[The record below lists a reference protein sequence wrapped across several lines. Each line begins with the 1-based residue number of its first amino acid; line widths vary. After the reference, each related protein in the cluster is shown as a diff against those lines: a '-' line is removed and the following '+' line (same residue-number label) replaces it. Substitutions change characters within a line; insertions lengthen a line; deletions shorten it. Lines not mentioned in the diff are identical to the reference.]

1 MSSRKKLQFGNTT
14 ASPTK
19 EGTNL
24 PAATEEEETD
34 DSGKKIG
41 LSEYLQRFEVGGGD
55 KESENDAE
63 KHSEIEDEQS
73 RKTTGEGQ
81 GCNKYEMNRNK
92 RVAEIEK
99 KVAELGLKKMAADL
113 CQNNKGKAKQ
123 TKDQGEGDYSPDN
136 EVEPGSDED
145 ETVISKKNK
154 KVKKVVA
161 GAGPRTRSQ
170 ASKVADSCDK
180 QAHAGSFA
188 VEENDAS
195 TVPLGEKLKNIKS
208 KAPGSMAAYLELRE
222 LQKTQSE
229 IELSQSQ
236 SQAEHLQSQS
246 EADNFF
252 DFLRFLQNEERLEH
266 RPRNIPLQDFKILL
280 KYWGDE
286 DVQAI
291 AKRNTEARSQV
302 TDTHTAGP
310 VSFAQICN
318 KLVLERPHVDVD
330 ADQDQD
336 QDQDPD
342 QDPKE
347 AQPPRPLSEADIFIA
362 TRKRDEKRTYKLPTD
377 AVQKKIVSI

>member
-1 MSSRKKLQFGNTT
+1 
-14 ASPTK
+14 
-19 EGTNL
+19 
-24 PAATEEEETD
+24 
-34 DSGKKIG
+34 
-41 LSEYLQRFEVGGGD
+41 
-55 KESENDAE
+55 
-63 KHSEIEDEQS
+63 
-73 RKTTGEGQ
+73 
-81 GCNKYEMNRNK
+81 
-92 RVAEIEK
+92 
-99 KVAELGLKKMAADL
+99 MAIDL

-123 TKDQGEGDYSPDN
+123 THDQSESDYSPDN
-136 EVEPGSDED
+136 EVEPGSDKD

-180 QAHAGSFA
+180 QAHAGSFS

-195 TVPLGEKLKNIKS
+195 TVPLGEKVKNIKS
-208 KAPGSMAAYLELRE
+208 KAPGSMAAYLELQE
-222 LQKTQSE
+222 LQKSQSE

-236 SQAEHLQSQS
+236 SQAEYLKSQS
-246 EADNFF
+246 EAH
-252 DFLRFLQNEERLEH
+252 EERLEH

-310 VSFAQICN
+310 ISFAQICN
-318 KLVLERPHVDVD
+318 KLVLERPQVDVD
-330 ADQDQD
+330 ADP
-336 QDQDPD
+336 DQDPD

-347 AQPPRPLSEADIFIA
+347 AQPPRPLLEADIFIA
-362 TRKRDEKRTYKLPTD
+362 TCKRDEKRTYKLPTN

>member
-19 EGTNL
+19 EGTTL
-24 PAATEEEETD
+24 AAATEEEETD
-34 DSGKKIG
+34 DSGKKVG
-41 LSEYLQRFEVGGGD
+41 LAEYLKKFEVAGGG
-55 KESENDAE
+55 KESENDVE
-63 KHSEIEDEQS
+63 KHCEVEDEQS
-73 RKTTGEGQ
+73 RKATGEGQ
-81 GCNKYEMNRNK
+81 GCNEYEMNINK
-92 RVAEIEK
+92 RVAENKK
-99 KVAELGLKKMAADL
+99 KVAELGLKKMAIDL

-123 TKDQGEGDYSPDN
+123 THDQSESDYSPDN
-136 EVEPGSDED
+136 EVEPGSD

-170 ASKVADSCDK
+170 ASKVVDSCDK
-180 QAHAGSFA
+180 QAHAGSFS

-246 EADNFF
+246 EAD
-252 DFLRFLQNEERLEH
+252 EERLEH

-286 DVQAI
+286 DVQTI

-318 KLVLERPHVDVD
+318 KLVLERPQVDVD
-330 ADQDQD
+330 ADQDQ
-336 QDQDPD
+336 D

-362 TRKRDEKRTYKLPTD
+362 TRKRDEKHTYKLPTD